1 MPAIGYGIDVEAK
14 PAHVEIADGLET
26 NRLLA
31 ALDNASSPDRRDA
44 IEICGRTLSDADLL
58 EAASGL
64 AGTIAGA
71 PSVAVHA
78 TASIETVV
86 AVVAGLIAGVPV
98 VPIPADAGR
107 HERDHILHDSGAP
120 IVLGDIGR
128 GDPAPGAA
136 VGAAQNVRDNLPP
149 TVEFRPVDLGVRRS
163 GSFGAEP
170 PSNAPAVIL
179 YTSGTTGSPK
189 GVVVTRAAIA
199 ANLDALAT
207 VWQWT
212 PDDVV
217 VHGLPLFHV
226 HGLVLGVLGA
236 LRHGSRLVHTGRATP
251 DAYLGA
257 VDAGGTLLFGVPTI
271 WSRIASAPDIGRLR
285 AARLLVSG
293 SAALPETVWTTVLHR
308 TGQRMV
314 ERYGM
319 TETLITLAV
328 PPSGER
334 QPGTVGLPVPGTA
347 VRVVDEEGMEV
358 VPDGDTIGSLEV
370 RGPSLMAGYL
380 NQPAATAASFNSD
393 GWFVTGDVA
402 TVNGSGYHRIVGR
415 ASTDLIKTGGFRVGA
430 GEVEAALMAHPAVQ
444 EAAVVG
450 EPDSDL
456 GQVIVAYVVS
466 QGVDDGELIAWVA
479 SRMSWHKRPRRVVLV
494 DSLPRNA
501 LGKVQKMQL
510 GGT

>member
-1 MPAIGYGIDVEAK
+1 MPATGYGVGVGLDQAHIDMSDGSEA
-14 PAHVEIADGLET
+14 

-31 ALDNASSPDRRDA
+31 ALQNSSSPDRRDA

-64 AGTIAGA
+64 AGAIAGA
-71 PSVAVHA
+71 PSIAVHA

-120 IVLGDIGR
+120 IVLGDIER
-128 GDPAPGAA
+128 GDRPWGAA
-136 VGAAQNVRDNLPP
+136 DEVAQDFRIGLPS
-149 TVEFRPVDLGVRRS
+149 TVEFRTVDLGVRRS
-163 GSFGAEP
+163 GPFGAGP
-170 PSNAPAVIL
+170 PGDAPALIL
-179 YTSGTTGSPK
+179 YTSGTTGPPK

-199 ANLDALAT
+199 ANLDGLAA

-236 LRHGSRLVHTGRATP
+236 LRHGSRLVHTGRPTA

-271 WSRIASAPDIGRLR
+271 WSRIASAPDIEHLR

-293 SAALPETVWTTVLHR
+293 SAALPEIVWTTILHR
-308 TGQRMV
+308 TGQRLV

-328 PPSGER
+328 PASRER
-334 QPGTVGLPVPGTA
+334 RPGTVGLPVPGVT
-347 VRVVDEEGMEV
+347 VRVVDEDGLEV
-358 VPDGDTIGSLEV
+358 EPDGDTIGNLEV
-370 RGPSLMAGYL
+370 RGPTLMAGYL
-380 NQPAATAASFNSD
+380 NQPDATAASFNPD

-402 TVNGSGYHRIVGR
+402 TVDGVGYHRIVGR

-430 GEVEAALMAHPAVQ
+430 GEVEAALLAHPAVQ

-466 QGVDDGELIAWVA
+466 QGVGDSELISWVA
-479 SRMSWHKRPRRVVLV
+479 ERMSWHKRPRRVVLV

-501 LGKVQKMQL
+501 LGKVQKVQL
-510 GGT
+510 GQT